1 MYITRHTRP
10 EISIHVNL
18 LGRRTSNPSPLNLQ
32 TGIRVLKYLVSSVE
46 DGLTLKNE
54 NQESKNQEKQGLIR
68 GYADASYKGEQ
79 AISQSGSIL
88 KINGQLVMWSS
99 QRQSTTVQ
107 SITEAEYIA
116 VSEVAKDVQWLRQ
129 FLEEL
134 SITSKPIIYTGN
146 EAALKLTKTQT
157 FHQRSRHIE
166 HRHHYIRELVNRN
179 LVEMRGIAGMENP
192 ADIMTKIVP
201 MITMRKWRNMIC

>member
-1 MYITRHTRP
+1 M
-10 EISIHVNL
+10 
-18 LGRRTSNPSPLNLQ
+18 
-32 TGIRVLKYLVSSVE
+32 SSVE
-46 DGLTLKNE
+46 SGLILNKE
-54 NQESKNQEKQGLIR
+54 SQELKNQEKRGLIK
-68 GYADASYKGEQ
+68 GYADASYGGEQ
-79 AISQSGSIL
+79 AVSQSGSIL
-88 KINGQLVMWSS
+88 KTNGQLVMWSS
-99 QRQSTTVQ
+99 RRQNTTAQ

-134 SITSKPIIYTGN
+134 SMTSKPIIYTDN

-166 HRHHYIRELVNRN
+166 HRHHYIKELVNRN
-179 LVEMRGIAGMENP
+179 LVEMKGIAGTENP

-201 MITMRKWRNMIC
+201 MSTMRSWREKTC